1 MPPRAWNESGLGGIF
16 TTVRFAIVATF
27 VLIGFLAMPVFSHT
41 ASAGGAT
48 SVPGGK
54 LQLRAAPNRGDASD
68 QGGQHSGPVSPDVR
82 VDARQARAPAVLWG
96 RRETTTAVA
105 ADGHHM

>member
-41 ASAGGAT
+41 AAASGAT
-48 SVPGGK
+48 SVPAWK
-54 LQLRAAPNRGDASD
+54 LELRGAPNPGDASD
-68 QGGQHSGPVSPDVR
+68 QQELSHSVALSRPIVSR
-82 VDARQARAPAVLWG
+82 KSG
-96 RRETTTAVA
+96 
-105 ADGHHM
+105 

>member
-27 VLIGFLAMPVFSHT
+27 VSIGFLAMPVFSHT

-48 SVPGGK
+48 SVPAWK
-54 LQLRAAPNRGDASD
+54 LELRAAPNRGDASD
-68 QGGQHSGPVSPDVR
+68 QAGQDSGPVRPSVR
-82 VDARQARAPAVLWG
+82 VDARLAPAPAGLPWRG
-96 RRETTTAVA
+96 QPSIPVA
-105 ADGHHM
+105 PAR

>member
-27 VLIGFLAMPVFSHT
+27 VLIGFLAMPVFSHA

-48 SVPGGK
+48 SVPAWK
-54 LQLRAAPNRGDASD
+54 LELRAAPNPGDASD
-68 QGGQHSGPVSPDVR
+68 QGGQDSGPVSPNVR
-82 VDARQARAPAVLWG
+82 VNARQAPAPAQ
-96 RRETTTAVA
+96 
-105 ADGHHM
+105 